1 MGFAVLW
8 LVVACGL
15 VLAPVSAPAQAVDLR
30 AAGRVSFSDLT
41 GGCSGALIRPD
52 VVLTAAHCVP
62 ADRDGTAM
70 GPSDYAFAPAMGTG
84 APGLAVVAAAI
95 VRHPL
100 WEQLPPGT
108 RGRIRFD
115 VALMRLSRPLEP
127 AEAAPLP
134 LADHGAD
141 PGDRGFVVS
150 FRTDGPG
157 APTGRRQRQTACPVL
172 ARDSAT
178 LTLGCEVRSG
188 ESGSPFLVR
197 QDDGRLTVA
206 GVTVARA
213 NRNRE
218 VVGIAVDP
226 VRAEHPLRDLL
237 TTLDAGRVPPPG
249 LSSTTP

>member
-1 MGFAVLW
+1 M
-8 LVVACGL
+8 
-15 VLAPVSAPAQAVDLR
+15 LR
-30 AAGRVSFSDLT
+30 PG
-41 GGCSGALIRPD
+41 
-52 VVLTAAHCVP
+52 
-62 ADRDGTAM
+62 
-70 GPSDYAFAPAMGTG
+70 DYAFAPAGRTG
-84 APGLAVVAAAI
+84 APGAAVVAAAI

-100 WEQLPPGT
+100 WDQLPPET

-134 LADHGAD
+134 MADRPAA

-150 FRTDGPG
+150 FRADDAGT
-157 APTGRRQRQTACPVL
+157 PTGLRQRQTACPVI
-172 ARDSAT
+172 ARDAGT

-197 QDDGRLTVA
+197 GGGGQFVVA

-213 NRNRE
+213 ERDRA
-218 VVGIAVDP
+218 VAGIAVDP

-237 TTLDAGRVPPPG
+237 AVIEAGRDARDDAAP
-249 LSSTTP
+249 TTP